1 MQEPEQGPVDVQG
14 VGSAEPGPGEQG
26 QDVFQ
31 GAQGAGRAQPERGGQ
46 RPGDDQRHDVRVGQ
60 RQRAEAAGDL
70 PQLAGP
76 VGVGG
81 VDVELGQDGLGDAVE
96 QGRLVRC
103 VPVEDHRVPVQGAG
117 QAAHGQRVGAV
128 AVDDLQR
135 SGQHRI
141 AGDLAAAVDGAAGGR
156 GGHGG
161 SPFPP
166 AGPFRSTLYFI
177 NVCLRC

>member
-1 MQEPEQGPVDVQG
+1 MCRASGP
-14 VGSAEPGPGEQG
+14 AESGPGEQG

-31 GAQGAGRAQPERGGQ
+31 GAQGAEGPQRERGGQ
-46 RPGDDQRHDVRVGQ
+46 RPGDDQRHDVGVGQ
-60 RQRAEAAGDL
+60 RQRAVAAGDL
-70 PQLAGP
+70 AQLAGP

-96 QGRLVRC
+96 QGGLVRG

-135 SGQHRI
+135 GGQHRI
-141 AGDLAAAVDGAAGGR
+141 AGDLAAAAVGSIAVGAGGQ

-161 SPFPP
+161 TPSSP
-166 AGPFRSTLYFI
+166 GER
-177 NVCLRC
+177 V

>member
-1 MQEPEQGPVDVQG
+1 MPSGPQ
-14 VGSAEPGPGEQG
+14 
-26 QDVFQ
+26 
-31 GAQGAGRAQPERGGQ
+31 RERGGQ

-60 RQRAEAAGDL
+60 RERAEAAGDL

-96 QGRLVRC
+96 QRRLVRR

-135 SGQHRI
+135 GGQHGI
-141 AGDLAAAVDGAAGGR
+141 AGDLAAAAGGGAAAGAGGWR
-156 GGHGG
+156 GHDEGT
-161 SPFPP
+161 FPP
-166 AGPFRSTLYFI
+166 GERLQATHHTLSM
-177 NVCLRC
+177 

>member
-1 MQEPEQGPVDVQG
+1 MPAGP
-14 VGSAEPGPGEQG
+14 
-26 QDVFQ
+26 
-31 GAQGAGRAQPERGGQ
+31 QPERGGQ

-96 QGRLVRC
+96 QGRLARR

-135 SGQHRI
+135 GGQHGI
-141 AGDLAAAVDGAAGGR
+141 AGDLAAAVPAAG
-156 GGHGG
+156 
-161 SPFPP
+161 PP
-166 AGPFRSTLYFI
+166 SARAVGVVMTRAPSLLVSGCRPPPYAI
-177 NVCLRC
+177 DVGLRC